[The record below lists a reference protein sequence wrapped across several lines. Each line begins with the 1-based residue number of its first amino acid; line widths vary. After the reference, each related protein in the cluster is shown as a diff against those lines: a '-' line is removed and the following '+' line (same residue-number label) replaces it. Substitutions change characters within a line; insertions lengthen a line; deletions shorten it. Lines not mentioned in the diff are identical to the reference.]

1 MATVKVKFRASVRP
15 DKEGGIYY
23 RIRHKQSAKEIHS
36 GYRVFPCEWD
46 PIHEQI
52 ELPEEATPA
61 RKEYLRSLNDTL
73 HREIVR
79 LNDIIRN
86 LELSGKE
93 SYPERIIERFRRQQ
107 ERSGFVAFAEELINR
122 LKQCGKERTAE
133 TYTTVLNRFIRF
145 RKHEEVS
152 LEELD
157 SNLMTAYET
166 HLKASGCCPNTTSF
180 YMRNLRAMYNRA
192 VDCELIPQHFPFKHV
207 YTGVDKTVK
216 RALPLK
222 VIRRIRDLDLTGN
235 ASMEFA
241 RDMFLFAFYTRG
253 MSFIDMAY
261 LKKKDLRDG
270 ILTYRRQ
277 KTKQRLVIKWES
289 PMQQIIDKYDT
300 NDSPYLLPI
309 VRDPTLDVRKQYKN
323 TAHLVHNR
331 LRKIGQILELSTPL
345 TCYVARHSW
354 ASAAKSMQIPLS
366 VISEAMGHDSE
377 KTTRIYLAALDS
389 ELVDKAN
396 LAILSSL

>member
-15 DKEGGIYY
+15 DKEGGLYY

-52 ELPEEATPA
+52 KLPEEAAPA
-61 RKEYLRSLNDTL
+61 RKEYLLTLDDTL
-73 HREIVR
+73 HREIGR
-79 LNDIIRN
+79 LNGIIRD
-86 LELSGKE
+86 LELSGE
-93 SYPERIIERFRRQQ
+93 VFSPERVLERFRRQQ
-107 ERSGFVAFAEELINR
+107 ERHGFMAFAEELINR
-122 LKQCGKERTAE
+122 LKQCGRDRTAE

-145 RKHEEVS
+145 RRHEEVS
-152 LEELD
+152 LEEMD
-157 SNLMTAYET
+157 SHLMTAYET
-166 HLKASGCCPNTTSF
+166 HLQASGCCPNTTSF
-180 YMRNLRAMYNRA
+180 YMRNLRAIYNRA
-192 VDCELIPQHFPFKHV
+192 VDCELIPQHFPFRHV

-216 RALPLK
+216 RALPLQ

-261 LKKKDLRDG
+261 LKKKDLREG
-270 ILTYRRQ
+270 TLTYRRQ
-277 KTKQRLVIKWES
+277 KTNQRLSIKWES
-289 PMQQIIDKYDT
+289 PMQQIVDKYGT

-309 VRDPTLDVRKQYKN
+309 VRDPTLDARKQYKK
-323 TAHLVHNR
+323 TAHLVHTK
-331 LRKIGQILELSTPL
+331 LRKIGQILELSAPL

-354 ASAAKSMQIPLS
+354 ASAAKNLQIPLS

-377 KTTRIYLAALDS
+377 KTTLIYLASLDS
-389 ELVDKAN
+389 ELVDQAN
-396 LAILSSL
+396 RTILASL